1 MIDVQRAAKIGL
13 IVRIALYGW
22 ALIELGLIFACVDCI
37 AGQGVNVWFGTPQI
51 VTSIAMVALVGFAV
65 AGLIFLVW
73 VYQAMSIAHRLASDL
88 TITPGWA
95 VGWFFVPVASLWKPH
110 VAITELV
117 NGSGDRAT
125 PYEKSGRRLV
135 DLWWAAWIARLIS
148 NAVISFAAR
157 GDATI
162 GRAIMIWWLIAISA
176 VFGIAAAL
184 LLEATIHRVS
194 LLQRRSAIHTGVFD

>member
-1 MIDVQRAAKIGL
+1 VAKIAVV
-13 IVRIALYGW
+13 VRIALYGW
-22 ALIELGLIFACVDCI
+22 AAIELGLIFACVDSI
-37 AGQGVNVWFGTPQI
+37 AGQGVNVWFGTPEI

-65 AGLIFLVW
+65 TGLIFLVW

-110 VAITELV
+110 VVITELV

-148 NAVISFAAR
+148 NSVISFAIH
-157 GDATI
+157 GGATI
-162 GRAIMIWWLIAISA
+162 GRAITTWWLIAISA

-184 LLEATIHRVS
+184 LLEAIVHRVS
-194 LLQRRSAIHTGVFD
+194 LLQRRSAVHVGVFD